1 MRKPATVLALFQA
14 LLAFPGWAE
23 SAAPAT
29 TGPHCTALKPGKPRY
44 SESIGIL
51 YSRSV
56 PRDLVERAVELWA
69 GCEGYGTEFPPLLIG
84 REGTQTIEVK
94 LVRGGSA
101 GPRCG
106 SFVGRAIV
114 LHAFARDSKGRLQS
128 CGSRA
133 DGLAHELGH
142 FLGLLDS
149 PENAGCRDHAM
160 ALVDVSD
167 RNRRAVKHEECRA
180 VAERWVTPYEKE
192 PPSAPVILAG
202 IER

>member
-1 MRKPATVLALFQA
+1 MRKLATVLALFQV
-14 LLAFPGWAE
+14 LLAPPVWAE
-23 SAAPAT
+23 SAASAT
-29 TGPHCTALKPGKPRY
+29 GEPHCTALKPGKPRH

-51 YSRSV
+51 YSPSV
-56 PRDLVERAVELWA
+56 PRELVEGAVELWA

-84 REGTQTIEVK
+84 REGTQTIKVK
-94 LVRGGSA
+94 LVKGGST

-149 PENAGCRDHAM
+149 PETAGCRDHAM
-160 ALVDVSD
+160 ALVDVSE
-167 RNRRAVKHEECRA
+167 RNRRAVKPEECRA
-180 VAERWVTPYEKE
+180 VAERWVTPSEEKAAG
-192 PPSAPVILAG
+192 APVILAG
-202 IER
+202 VEP